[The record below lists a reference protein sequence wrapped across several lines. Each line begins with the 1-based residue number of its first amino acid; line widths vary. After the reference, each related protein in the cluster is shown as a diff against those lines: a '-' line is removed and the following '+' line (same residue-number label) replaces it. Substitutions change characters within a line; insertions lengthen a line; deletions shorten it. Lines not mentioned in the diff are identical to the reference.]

1 MTRDQRE
8 AKIRA
13 VIKASNQDIVGVEQM
28 ISIIAD
34 AWEDDIDD
42 AFTRGIQ
49 AEQERNGAQG

>member
-34 AWEDDIDD
+34 AWEDDIDE
-42 AFTRGIQ
+42 AFTRGIHT
-49 AEQERNGAQG
+49 EQERNGAQG